1 MLKTKRGT
9 KSICDSCARAKSTR
23 YVRRKK
29 VRQAIAKQSKRDFAN
44 VTDIVDDV
52 SCADEYEDGDMDDE
66 SQTSST
72 TAVTIGRLRD
82 IAKAQPLSNSIS
94 IIFTDLKG
102 PFKTAGL
109 GNEIYAQSYIEGD
122 TKFLRRYYF
131 TFKSEALA
139 NLRDLLDV

>member
-1 MLKTKRGT
+1 LNNIRIAVKKNLISGIPRDMLKSKRGI
-9 KSICDSCARAKSTR
+9 KSVCDSCTRAKSTR

-44 VTDIVDDV
+44 VTDIVDNASSV
-52 SCADEYEDGDMDDE
+52 DEYEDGDMDDE

-102 PFKTAGL
+102 P
-109 GNEIYAQSYIEGD
+109 
-122 TKFLRRYYF
+122 
-131 TFKSEALA
+131 
-139 NLRDLLDV
+139 